1 MIFQLGYLVL
11 THWKALFQT
20 VKSKIITEPLSVLV
34 TYLLSTAVFVSIFT
48 SFDQL
53 IRVVLL
59 PFQFLSL
66 KAVAVTSYW
75 SNIRTTV
82 AELNVVSLSNV
93 IGQLGGRL
101 LFTLALAGIL
111 LMLFKKDHE
120 GKRNPQFAFL
130 FALWLAASLF
140 ATTKGVRFILQATP
154 IVAITLGSF
163 LGLSWA
169 YASGWISRELKF
181 NLPVTKVLVFLLLA
195 LLLIQPMKDGYSQ
208 AFHSAPS
215 MNDAWY
221 NTLSKIRNEAPKDI
235 VITSWWDFGH
245 WFKAVADLPVTFD
258 GGTQTNWGAY
268 WVGKSLLTDDEK
280 NSVGIVRM
288 LNCGQNEAF
297 KELNKIIADVP
308 ETIELL
314 NIIVAQDKGAA
325 IKTLQKY
332 DLSSEDIKAVMRY
345 THCDAP
351 EDYYITSEDMIGKAG
366 VWGHFGSWDF
376 KKAVMYLHTKN
387 LEQSDAISKLMANL
401 SVSET
406 TAKQYYTEIKTTSA
420 DNWIAPYRIY
430 VRSAGM
436 RKK

>member
-1 MIFQLGYLVL
+1 M
-11 THWKALFQT
+11 
-20 VKSKIITEPLSVLV
+20 
-34 TYLLSTAVFVSIFT
+34 
-48 SFDQL
+48 
-53 IRVVLL
+53 
-59 PFQFLSL
+59 
-66 KAVAVTSYW
+66 
-75 SNIRTTV
+75 
-82 AELNVVSLSNV
+82 
-93 IGQLGGRL
+93 
-101 LFTLALAGIL
+101 
-111 LMLFKKDHE
+111 
-120 GKRNPQFAFL
+120 
-130 FALWLAASLF
+130 
-140 ATTKGVRFILQATP
+140 RFILQATP

-245 WFKAVADLPVTFD
+245 WFKAVADRPVTFD

-314 NIIVAQDKGAA
+314 NIIVAQDKGGEGRSLGAG
-325 IKTLQKY
+325 
-332 DLSSEDIKAVMRY
+332 DLERSQRNPMIFERDRGHSPGRGVFCLILFDECFFCFDGLLHPIQCRLGGESESILPIRQAEDFFVQPDIHRAFDEAVC
-345 THCDAP
+345 HGDN
-351 EDYYITSEDMIGKAG
+351 S
-366 VWGHFGSWDF
+366 
-376 KKAVMYLHTKN
+376 
-387 LEQSDAISKLMANL
+387 ISLCA
-401 SVSET
+401 
-406 TAKQYYTEIKTTSA
+406 
-420 DNWIAPYRIY
+420 
-430 VRSAGM
+430 
-436 RKK
+436 